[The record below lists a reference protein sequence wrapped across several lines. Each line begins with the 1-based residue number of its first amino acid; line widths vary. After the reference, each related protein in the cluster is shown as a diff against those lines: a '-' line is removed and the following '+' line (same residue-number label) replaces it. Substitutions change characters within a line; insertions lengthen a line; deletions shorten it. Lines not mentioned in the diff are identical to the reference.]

1 MRAYDP
7 TLFHRRSTIES
18 LMERQENDGVAA
30 YLARSVRGGADS
42 RQIAELIATSCHAI
56 DSALAPIVGQRG
68 VAALYKR
75 SLHLAGRTHVW
86 LASAQEGVPSSMDI
100 AALTSLLAQRSSAE
114 AATAGGLLL
123 QTFHNLLTT
132 LVGPSLTEQ
141 LLRSVW
147 ATFLS
152 GSSAQDTTP

>member
-1 MRAYDP
+1 M
-7 TLFHRRSTIES
+7 ES
-18 LMERQENDGVAA
+18 QENDAVAA
-30 YLARSVRGGADS
+30 YLAHSVKRGADS
-42 RQIAELIATSCHAI
+42 RQIAELVVTSCQAI
-56 DSALAPIVGQRG
+56 DGALAPIIGQRG

-86 LASAQEGVPSSMDI
+86 LASAQQGVPSAMDL
-100 AALTSLLAQRSSAE
+100 AALASLLAQRSSAE

-123 QTFHNLLTT
+123 QTFHDLLTT

-152 GSSAQDTTP
+152 GPSAQDTTP